1 MNYLKLS
8 NRDFLGAGEAAVRR
22 VDYLNSIGV
31 NAKLVVFEKRSNNS
45 NVIGL
50 FDSNV
55 KWEHFLVRLIR
66 RLIFIYKGKKLR
78 VINKKF
84 CMYDM
89 QLNFVSARK
98 ILKLYGAKPDV
109 VDVAWVTDF
118 VSTKTIKK
126 LQELTGA
133 KVLYVMADNA
143 PITGGC
149 HYPWDCKGFTKN
161 CFPCPALNR
170 DDHRAERTLSFKQK
184 YITSDMIIAGT
195 TNDTN
200 RAKISV
206 LFKNSIIIPSVTLG
220 KSPYLFSRQ
229 EGRIKWGIMDD
240 KFVVFCGAN
249 NISEERKGFKELVNA
264 LEFIRNNVDK
274 VSSITVLVAGKGAI
288 NFPEGYDVI
297 MTGDLNMEDL
307 FKAYYCADLF
317 VCPSLEDSGPMMIN
331 YAFMTNLPVVCF
343 PMGVALDL
351 ILHEKNGYI
360 AEWASYQDLGKGIL
374 FWLNQKDITRN
385 EIKIINDEIT
395 KEIKINKQKL
405 NRLLGLHEG

>member
-1 MNYLKLS
+1 M
-8 NRDFLGAGEAAVRR
+8 
-22 VDYLNSIGV
+22 
-31 NAKLVVFEKRSNNS
+31 
-45 NVIGL
+45 
-50 FDSNV
+50 
-55 KWEHFLVRLIR
+55 
-66 RLIFIYKGKKLR
+66 
-78 VINKKF
+78 
-84 CMYDM
+84 
-89 QLNFVSARK
+89 
-98 ILKLYGAKPDV
+98 
-109 VDVAWVTDF
+109 
-118 VSTKTIKK
+118 
-126 LQELTGA
+126 
-133 KVLYVMADNA
+133 
-143 PITGGC
+143 
-149 HYPWDCKGFTKN
+149 
-161 CFPCPALNR
+161 
-170 DDHRAERTLSFKQK
+170 
-184 YITSDMIIAGT
+184 
-195 TNDTN
+195 
-200 RAKISV
+200 
-206 LFKNSIIIPSVTLG
+206 
-220 KSPYLFSRQ
+220 
-229 EGRIKWGIMDD
+229 
-240 KFVVFCGAN
+240 
-249 NISEERKGFKELVNA
+249 
-264 LEFIRNNVDK
+264 DK